1 MCRTDINNRFYQA
14 VVNNRFLGLDRK
26 GNLMKRLLINLR
38 EPSYKRKLF
47 LSFLLLSITPVIL
60 LGSVSSHIAS
70 RSIQDEVNLR
80 HRTVLNQIQ
89 HEMNLF
95 LNSITKSSML
105 ISSNPTIERTFNV
118 GPSMQHL
125 DLSLSMIQ
133 QLGEYKVASDV
144 AFEVS
149 LVYNRFGTVYSTR
162 YGLIQAEQ
170 FPFMEALKKVDLNF
184 NSFEVIP
191 PGQYANQQD
200 LLLIRGVP
208 LTAEAFTGRVVLHVE
223 TKQLSDFLNQL
234 NADSSKKTI
243 IIDERERIVISSDPG
258 EIGTTISGLDAIND
272 RLHSGIYQGSFILD
286 SELQRISA
294 VKSPFNGWTYVTFTP
309 MSNLTQKSD
318 QIRIVT
324 WTIAAVMLLLW
335 LGLSFIASNRMYF
348 PIKRLLSN
356 VPGYKTPPPGQ
367 DGLNVL
373 DEFMDQMAKVN
384 RELQDKLEHQTPLMI
399 ENLCQKLLL
408 GEIRPQ
414 ELETGALTHALKGP
428 AFCVCVAEIDRY
440 YKLSK
445 NCSDSELSNYFHNLR
460 KTLEEIGEEY
470 GLSVI
475 VVTLMRQVVMIVD
488 AKDRSD
494 PAASLL
500 LDALTSYRKEVARSM
515 NFSVT
520 VTVSPFREG
529 ISSIPECYREAVG
542 LMSYRLYLG
551 HNTTIRKEQ
560 IRPSLKHSGLNLV
573 KLQKD
578 IATAVIQEDEDQAR
592 RKLSQMM
599 EALPVLAYDS
609 ETVYGLFAYIIGEV
623 TSLVQELGHDPQQV
637 IGDSIYKQL
646 YEFETLTE
654 MEQWF
659 SNSVF
664 SAIIQNLR
672 QAHVSKQKKVVQ
684 RVLSYVRDHYD
695 EGLSMKDIA
704 DELGLSQSQL
714 SRMFKEEMDLSYSDY
729 VMNYRMEKAKEW
741 LTLTDMPIKDIAA
754 RLAYAS
760 VQNFTRTFR
769 QMNGVPPAKYRENAR
784 NTTSSLEQ

>member
-1 MCRTDINNRFYQA
+1 
-14 VVNNRFLGLDRK
+14 
-26 GNLMKRLLINLR
+26 MKRLLLSMR

-47 LSFLLLSITPVIL
+47 LYFLLLSITPVIL

-80 HRTVLNQIQ
+80 HKTVLNQIQ

-95 LNSITKSSML
+95 LRSITKSSML
-105 ISSNPTIERTFNV
+105 ISSNPTIESTFEV
-118 GPSMQHL
+118 GPSMRHL

-133 QLGEYKVASDV
+133 QLGEYKVTSDV
-144 AFEVS
+144 DFEVS

-162 YGLIQAEQ
+162 YGLIPVEQ
-170 FPFMEALKKVDLNF
+170 FPFMEALKRIDLNF

-191 PGQYANQQD
+191 PGQYANQND
-200 LLLIRGVP
+200 LLLVRGVP

-223 TKQLSDFLNQL
+223 TKQLTDFLNRL

-243 IIDERERIVISSDPG
+243 IIDEQERIVLSSDPG
-258 EIGTTISGLDAIND
+258 EIGSTISGLNAIKNL
-272 RLHSGIYQGSFILD
+272 LHSDIYQGAFTLHG
-286 SELQRISA
+286 EQHRMSA
-294 VKSPFNGWTYVTFTP
+294 VKSMFNGWTYVTFTP
-309 MSNLTQKSD
+309 MSELTEKSD
-318 QIRIVT
+318 QIRVIT
-324 WTIAAVMLLLW
+324 WTIASVMLLLW
-335 LGLSFIASNRMYF
+335 LGLSFVASNRMYF

-356 VPGYKTPPPGQ
+356 VPGYKNPRPGHGR

-373 DEFMDQMAKVN
+373 DEFMDQMVRAN
-384 RELQDKLEHQTPLMI
+384 RELQDKLKHQTPLMI

-414 ELETGALTHALKGP
+414 ELETGALAHALRGP

-440 YKLSK
+440 YKLAK
-445 NCSDSELSNYFHNLR
+445 TCSRMELSNYFHTLR
-460 KTLEEIGEEY
+460 KMLEHTGKDH
-470 GLSVI
+470 GLTVI
-475 VVTLMRQVVMIVD
+475 VVPLMRQIVMIVD
-488 AKDRSD
+488 AGDSPDR
-494 PAASLL
+494 AAPLL
-500 LDALTSYRKEVARSM
+500 LGAMAQYRKEAANSL

-520 VTVSPFREG
+520 VAVSPFRDG
-529 ISSIPECYREAVG
+529 VASITECYQEAVG

-551 HNTTIRKEQ
+551 HDTTIRKEQ

-578 IATAVIQEDEDQAR
+578 IASAVVQEDEELAR
-592 RKLSQMM
+592 RKLSEMIG
-599 EALPVLAYDS
+599 ALPELAYDS
-609 ETVYGLFAYIIGEV
+609 ETVYGLFVYIIGEV

-659 SNSVF
+659 SRTVF
-664 SAIIQNLR
+664 STIIEKLR
-672 QAHVSKQKKVVQ
+672 EEHVSKQKKVVQ
-684 RVLSYVRDHYD
+684 RVRQYVREHYD
-695 EGLSMKDIA
+695 AGLSMKDIA
-704 DELGLSQSQL
+704 DEVGVSQSQL
-714 SRMFKEEMDLSYSDY
+714 SRMFKEEMQLSYSDY

-741 LTLTDMPIKDIAA
+741 LTMTDMPIKEIAA
-754 RLAYAS
+754 KLSYAS

-784 NTTSSLEQ
+784 SDDSS